1 MVFPI
6 RNARLP
12 VLYFLQRGGNVIGR
26 GSDMTQDTRKFG
38 ISDKRGRAR
47 TSDNPYATNN
57 LREPAFCTEC
67 HAVYQDKHWALVTPE
82 NQPADAEAIICPA
95 CQKIAEGYAQGVV
108 TLQGD
113 YLWSHEKEILNMLHN
128 EEQKARSKN
137 PLERIMRM
145 TSEDERMVI
154 ETTEQKLAEHLGRAL
169 HKAHQGNLVISR
181 PKDHLT
187 CRVTWER
194 IN

>member
-1 MVFPI
+1 MI
-6 RNARLP
+6 RD
-12 VLYFLQRGGNVIGR
+12 
-26 GSDMTQDTRKFG
+26 SRKYG
-38 ISDKRGRAR
+38 ISDKRGRLR
-47 TSDNPYATNN
+47 TSNDPYSTGS
-57 LREPAFCTEC
+57 LKEPSVCSAC
-67 HAVYQDKHWALVTPE
+67 HAIYRDKHWALLPPAE
-82 NQPADAEAIICPA
+82 QPADAEAVICPA

-113 YLWSHEKEILNMLHN
+113 YLWSHEEEIRNMLLN

-145 TSEDERMVI
+145 ISEDERMVI

-169 HKAHQGNLVISR
+169 HKAHQGNLIISR